1 MTTKRDAHSHLTQLG
16 SKTLV
21 PQSPEEAKLEAI
33 PNRWP
38 NSDYTVQLICEEFTC
53 LCPMTKQP
61 DFAKIMIEYRPAEWL
76 VESKSLKLYLG
87 SYRNTGIF
95 HEFVVNQICHDL
107 VQILK
112 PRFIE
117 VRGEFSVRGG
127 IRIVPIARAS
137 SEIGDIKP
145 CYHHHP

>member
-1 MTTKRDAHSHLTQLG
+1 MTTPHADAHAHLTQLG
-16 SKTLV
+16 NKTPV
-21 PQSPEEAKLEAI
+21 PQSPEETKLEAI

-38 NSDYTVQLICEEFTC
+38 NSDYSVQLICEEFTC

-61 DFAKIMIEYRPAEWL
+61 DFAKIIIEYRPDQWL

-95 HEFVVNQICHDL
+95 HEFVVNRICHDL
-107 VQILK
+107 VQVLR

-127 IRIVPIARAS
+127 IRILPTARWTS
-137 SEIGDIKP
+137 DSGEI
-145 CYHHHP
+145 

>member
-1 MTTKRDAHSHLTQLG
+1 MTTPYQDAHSLLTQLG
-16 SKTLV
+16 KPT
-21 PQSPEEAKLEAI
+21 PFPKSPEEARLEAI

-38 NSDYTVQLICEEFTC
+38 SSEYTVQLICEEFTC

-61 DFAKIMIEYRPAEWL
+61 DFAKILIEYRPDQWL

-87 SYRNTGIF
+87 SFRNTGIF

-127 IRIVPIARAS
+127 IRIVPTARWS
-137 SEIGDIKP
+137 LPSEE
-145 CYHHHP
+145 H